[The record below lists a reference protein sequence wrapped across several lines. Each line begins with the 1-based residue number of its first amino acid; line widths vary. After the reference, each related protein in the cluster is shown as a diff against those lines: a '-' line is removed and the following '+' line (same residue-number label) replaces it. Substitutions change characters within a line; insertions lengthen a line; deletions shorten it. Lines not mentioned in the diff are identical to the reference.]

1 MRRKFH
7 FHIET
12 KHLFLILGA
21 VCILLIAA
29 TTYNSF
35 VSNTVQGSFSTVL
48 SPFQRGMNRLGS
60 FVYGGIANI
69 KELFRA
75 QEVNEELREEI
86 AELRAQNARYQLRL
100 DELAHYQD
108 LLDLGDEYPEYHT
121 VGAHIISKNSG
132 NWFSTFKIDKGS
144 SDGLAV
150 NMNILSDGGL
160 VGIITDVQARTATV
174 SSIIDDGRSVA
185 AMAVGSEAPCM
196 VTGNALLWQEGT
208 LDVSHVNKDDDID
221 VTYKIVTS
229 NTSSEYLPGL
239 LIGYISEIA
248 VDNNNLTKSGKL
260 VPVADFTH
268 LDTVLVITDL
278 KDAEG

>member
-1 MRRKFH
+1 
-7 FHIET
+7 
-12 KHLFLILGA
+12 
-21 VCILLIAA
+21 
-29 TTYNSF
+29 
-35 VSNTVQGSFSTVL
+35 
-48 SPFQRGMNRLGS
+48 
-60 FVYGGIANI
+60 
-69 KELFRA
+69 
-75 QEVNEELREEI
+75 
-86 AELRAQNARYQLRL
+86 
-100 DELAHYQD
+100 
-108 LLDLGDEYPEYHT
+108 
-121 VGAHIISKNSG
+121 
-132 NWFSTFKIDKGS
+132 
-144 SDGLAV
+144 
-150 NMNILSDGGL
+150 
-160 VGIITDVQARTATV
+160 
-174 SSIIDDGRSVA
+174 
-185 AMAVGSEAPCM
+185 MAVGSEAPCM